1 MELRQLEYFLA
12 VAEEANFT
20 RAAARVHISQSGV
33 SAQVARLE
41 RELGTTLIDRSGR
54 TATLTAAG
62 AAVLDHARQALDSA
76 EAVRQTVQEING
88 LLRGRL
94 TLGMVTGCTITP
106 LFDAVSD
113 FAAAHPGVELSLL
126 EDSSDQLV
134 DSVRAGEID
143 AALIGTAATELPE
156 LTTQTIISEPIVA
169 AVAASGHPLSTRSRA
184 RLQEIT
190 AYPIICMPSGTG
202 IRAVLELACAAQG
215 LPVNVALEAS
225 APDAVLDLARRGVG
239 VAVLSA
245 SMLAGRDDLAT
256 IAIQDVQTNANLS
269 LVWTPG
275 PGPALRKLLD
285 LVHAAFGL
293 ATPTHAPAPPFG

>member
-1 MELRQLEYFLA
+1 MELRQLEYFVA

-41 RELGTTLIDRSGR
+41 RELGAQLIDRSGR
-54 TATLTAAG
+54 TATLTDAG
-62 AAVLDHARQALDSA
+62 AEVLDHARQALSSA

-106 LFDAVSD
+106 LFDAVSG

-126 EDSSDQLV
+126 EDASDQLV
-134 DSVRAGEID
+134 DRVRSGDID

-156 LTTQTIISEPIVA
+156 LAYQTIISEPLVA
-169 AVAASGHPLSTRSRA
+169 AVAATGHPLSARSKA

-190 AYPIICMPSGTG
+190 AYPIICMPTGTG
-202 IRAVLELACAAQG
+202 IRAVLEQACAAQAM
-215 LPVNVALEAS
+215 PSNVALEAS
-225 APDAVLDLARRGVG
+225 APGAVLDLARRRLG

-245 SMLAGRDDLAT
+245 SMLAGHHDLAT
-256 IAIQDVQTNANLS
+256 IKLQDVRSTANLT
-269 LVWTPG
+269 LAWTPG
-275 PGPALRKLLD
+275 PGPALRELLD
-285 LVHAAFGL
+285 RIHTAFGL
-293 ATPTHAPAPPFG
+293 ATPKHAPAPPFG